1 MLELSFGGNGGKGLP
16 KRLFL
21 SVAMIALMNMM
32 SSLALTTLVTS
43 ERAMQNASKYSAT
56 TFDIANIIFINYTV
70 SATILVIITMEFL
83 LVHWRVG
90 CESTPRP
97 VPLLGSTAPEPFHS
111 SH

>member
-1 MLELSFGGNGGKGLP
+1 
-16 KRLFL
+16 
-21 SVAMIALMNMM
+21 MIALMNMM

-43 ERAMQNASKYSAT
+43 ERAKQNASKYTAT
-56 TFDIANIIFINYTV
+56 TFDIANIIIINYTV
-70 SATILVIITMEFL
+70 SAIILVIITMEFL
-83 LVHWRVG
+83 LAHWRVG